1 MKQLNWHRYYYLVL
15 GALLIGLST
24 TAKAQSSSDL
34 AKIKLPPGFHISI
47 FARVPNARSMVS
59 VPEHDAVFIGN
70 RRGGSVYVAVDK
82 NRDGRAEDVA
92 QITSGLVMPN
102 GVAWKNGFLYI
113 AEQHRIFRVQVPDLK
128 SFGRHKAEVIF
139 EDLPNKSW
147 HGWRYIAFDEAQR
160 LHVTVGSPCNICT
173 TRGNEG
179 TIIRLDKSNRA
190 KIIAKGIRNSVGMDF
205 HPRTGQLYFTD
216 NGADFMGDD
225 SPPDELNHLRQESQ
239 HFGFP
244 YFGGGADLLNEIY
257 HPHGI
262 HSVLCG
268 MIAPEAA
275 GWYRRTFK
283 TPEDLKNLRMRIS
296 GLGAKVMTKLGVQ
309 TRSLEDV
316 DIFLAF
322 ENGDIDAAEFSMP
335 AIDLKLG
342 FHELASHYY
351 FPGWHQPSSFFE
363 LMINKDKWDALPKT
377 RKSQIQSVCGD
388 NVRFGLAEGEALQYE
403 ALKELT
409 KKGVKIHR
417 WPDAILNEIQQ
428 AWIKVAAEQSAA
440 DAKFSRVWQ
449 SLSAFR
455 KDYAIWQEL
464 SRP

>member
-1 MKQLNWHRYYYLVL
+1 MKLLNWHRYYHLVL
-15 GALLIGLST
+15 GALLIGLSS
-24 TAKAQSSSDL
+24 TATAQSLSEL

-128 SFGRHKAEVIF
+128 SFGRHQAEVIF

-179 TIIRLDKSNRA
+179 TIIRLDKSNRGE
-190 KIIAKGIRNSVGMDF
+190 IIAKGIRNSVGMDF
-205 HPRTGQLYFTD
+205 HPRNGQLYFTD

-225 SPPDELNHLRQESQ
+225 SPPDELNHLRTEGQ

-244 YFGGGADLLNEIY
+244 YFGGGTDRTKEFSGRQLPEKSTAPIVKFGAHVAAL
-257 HPHGI
+257 GI
-262 HSVLCG
+262 HF
-268 MIAPEAA
+268 
-275 GWYRRTFK
+275 YRGTQFPKAYRNDAFVAQHGSWNRTV
-283 TPEDLKNLRMRIS
+283 PQGYRIMRIKMDEK
-296 GLGAKVMTKLGVQ
+296 GKVIGKEVFADGWLQGGSSWG
-309 TRSLEDV
+309 RPV
-316 DIFLAF
+316 DIK
-322 ENGDIDAAEFSMP
+322 ETPDG
-335 AIDLKLG
+335 
-342 FHELASHYY
+342 
-351 FPGWHQPSSFFE
+351 
-363 LMINKDKWDALPKT
+363 ALLV
-377 RKSQIQSVCGD
+377 SDDSA
-388 NVRFGLAEGEALQYE
+388 GLIYRISY
-403 ALKELT
+403 
-409 KKGVKIHR
+409 KK
-417 WPDAILNEIQQ
+417 
-428 AWIKVAAEQSAA
+428 
-440 DAKFSRVWQ
+440 
-449 SLSAFR
+449 
-455 KDYAIWQEL
+455 
-464 SRP
+464 